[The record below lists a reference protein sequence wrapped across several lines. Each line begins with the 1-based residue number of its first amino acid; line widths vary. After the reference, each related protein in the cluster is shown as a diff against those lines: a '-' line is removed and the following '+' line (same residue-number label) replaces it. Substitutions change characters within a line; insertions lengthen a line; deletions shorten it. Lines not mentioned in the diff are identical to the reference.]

1 LFAFNGSNF
10 SPSKRRGMTESD
22 QNWLPVIAR
31 ALAYLCM
38 RSEERKG
45 AGIQENAEFLENLG
59 LSRADAAAMLGTTSA
74 SITELHRR
82 VRKNKRGKRGQKN
95 QKKKKSSRR
104 R

>member
-1 LFAFNGSNF
+1 
-10 SPSKRRGMTESD
+10 MIESD
-22 QNWLPVIAR
+22 ESWLPVIAR

-74 SITELHRR
+74 SITEMHRR
-82 VRKNKRGKRGQKN
+82 VRKKKRGRRGQK
-95 QKKKKSSRR
+95 KTETSRR
-104 R
+104 Q